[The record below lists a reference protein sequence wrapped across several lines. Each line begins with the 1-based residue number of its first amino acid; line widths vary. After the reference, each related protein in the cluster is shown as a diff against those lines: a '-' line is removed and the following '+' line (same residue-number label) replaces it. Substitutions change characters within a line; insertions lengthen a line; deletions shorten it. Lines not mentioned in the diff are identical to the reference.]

1 MFAGFRSRWIILL
14 VCGFERVGDLASNWQ
29 GLVQRDRA
37 ACYAVGEVF
46 ALDEF
51 HHEGLDAIGV
61 LEPVNGCDVRVIQRG
76 KDFRLA
82 LKPREP
88 LGVGRKGFG
97 QDFSATSRFRD
108 VSRAR

>member
-1 MFAGFRSRWIILL
+1 MDNPLL
-14 VCGFERVGDLASNWQ
+14 MGGFEGFGNLASNWQ

-37 ACYAVGEVF
+37 ACYAFGEVLT
-46 ALDEF
+46 LDQF

-82 LKPREP
+82 LKPGQP
-88 LGVGRKGFG
+88 LGVGRKGIG
-97 QDFSATSRFRD
+97 QDFQRHVAL
-108 VSRAR
+108 